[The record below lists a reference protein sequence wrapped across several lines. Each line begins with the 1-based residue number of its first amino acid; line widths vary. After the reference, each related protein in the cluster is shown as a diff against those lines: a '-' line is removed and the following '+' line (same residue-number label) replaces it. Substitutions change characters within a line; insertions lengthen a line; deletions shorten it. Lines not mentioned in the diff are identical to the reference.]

1 MLNASTIIAF
11 VATTDSE
18 RARAFYEGTLGLALR
33 ENNPSALVFD
43 ANGIML
49 RIQKVPSLNPA
60 SHTILGWKVSDV
72 RRTIIDLVA
81 KGVVFERYAGLAQDK
96 MGIWSSPSGA
106 QVAWFKDPD
115 GNVLSLTESPE
126 GDPLK

>member
-1 MLNASTIIAF
+1 MLNASSVIAF

-18 RARAFYEGTLGLALR
+18 RARAFYEETLGLTLT
-33 ENNPSALVFD
+33 EDNPSALVFD

-49 RIQKVPSLNPA
+49 RIQKVPSLTPA

-72 RRTIIDLVA
+72 RRAIVDLVA

-96 MGIWSSPSGA
+96 MGIWSSPGGA

-115 GNVLSLTESPE
+115 GNVLSLTQFQT
-126 GDPLK
+126 